1 MSLEGLG
8 VFCLKVFFSRAR
20 KRRREN
26 KSRRRKALKM
36 AAAVAAAVSLT
47 HSHTYCTGLY
57 QNFAVTARS
66 SARNSLPLPRP
77 KRVAKLGIQV
87 GGRFAGF
94 NILPG
99 SSTVFPSAACSSN
112 NSNGESKLILSTGV
126 VCNLMSFDNAGSTSA
141 DDDSDDADA
150 ASVFSEND
158 EDYVDCSILE
168 ALEVKSGP
176 EGFLIKMRDGCYVK
190 CVHNKLEDRGSLKL
204 PDYAPQP
211 AIVLQTN
218 DGSNLLLPIIVLQ
231 LPCTMLLEAVRE
243 FHLARP
249 TVYQVMR
256 DMLQLMGY
264 KATLVRVTKRVHEAY
279 YARVYLMKESEE
291 EEEADQKSQATT
303 VSLDLRPS
311 DAINLAVRCQ
321 IPIQVNRQLAIGDGV
336 RIVTELERLPAP
348 AAVRSLHQKSSLSAA
363 TSASSSLMDLDRPA
377 ETEGECQSEALEF
390 DLLRSM
396 FIAAVEERYID
407 AAKLRDELADLRSKN
422 RTQTQT

>member
-1 MSLEGLG
+1 MSLL
-8 VFCLKVFFSRAR
+8 FPRAR
-20 KRRREN
+20 KRRSEN

-47 HSHTYCTGLY
+47 HNHTYCTGLY

-66 SARNSLPLPRP
+66 LARNSLPLPRP
-77 KRVAKLGIQV
+77 KRVAKLGIQ
-87 GGRFAGF
+87 GEGRFAGF

-126 VCNLMSFDNAGSTSA
+126 VCKLMSFNNAGSTSA

-150 ASVFSEND
+150 ASSVLSEND

-190 CVHNKLEDRGSLKL
+190 CVHNKLEDRGSFKL

-231 LPCTMLLEAVRE
+231 LPSTMLLEAVRE
-243 FHLARP
+243 FHVTRP

-291 EEEADQKSQATT
+291 EEEADQESQATT

-348 AAVRSLHQKSSLSAA
+348 AAVRSLHQRSSSSAA
-363 TSASSSLMDLDRPA
+363 ALASSSLMDLDRPA

-422 RTQTQT
+422 RTQTQA

>member
-1 MSLEGLG
+1 
-8 VFCLKVFFSRAR
+8 
-20 KRRREN
+20 
-26 KSRRRKALKM
+26 M

-47 HSHTYCTGLY
+47 HYHTYCTGLY

-77 KRVAKLGIQV
+77 KRVAKLGIQ
-87 GGRFAGF
+87 GRGRFAGF
-94 NILPG
+94 NILPS
-99 SSTVFPSAACSSN
+99 SSTVFPSAACSN

-150 ASVFSEND
+150 ASSVFSEND

-190 CVHNKLEDRGSLKL
+190 CVHNKLEDRGSFKL

-231 LPCTMLLEAVRE
+231 VPCTMLLEAVRE
-243 FHLARP
+243 FHVARP

-291 EEEADQKSQATT
+291 EEEAQKSQATT

-348 AAVRSLHQKSSLSAA
+348 AAVRSLHERSSSSAA
-363 TSASSSLMDLDRPA
+363 ASASSSLMDLDRPA

-396 FIAAVEERYID
+396 FVAAVEERYID

>member
-1 MSLEGLG
+1 LSL
-8 VFCLKVFFSRAR
+8 FFPRAR

-26 KSRRRKALKM
+26 KCRRRKALKM

-47 HSHTYCTGLY
+47 HNHTYCTGLY

-66 SARNSLPLPRP
+66 SARNSLPPPRP
-77 KRVAKLGIQV
+77 KRVAKLGIQG
-87 GGRFAGF
+87 GGRFTGF

-150 ASVFSEND
+150 ASSVFSEND

-190 CVHNKLEDRGSLKL
+190 CVHNKLEDRGSFKL

-243 FHLARP
+243 FHVARP

-279 YARVYLMKESEE
+279 YARVYLMKESEG
-291 EEEADQKSQATT
+291 EEEAQEADQESQATT

-348 AAVRSLHQKSSLSAA
+348 ASVRSLHQRLSSSAA
-363 TSASSSLMDLDRPA
+363 ASASSSLMDLDRPA